1 MAPDVMIQANGLTK
15 RFGSVR
21 ALDKV
26 NFEVKRGEVVGFL
39 GPNGAG
45 KSTTMR
51 ILTCYIAPSSGAAKV
66 NGHDVFERPLE
77 VRRAIGYLPQRAPL
91 YTDMNVW
98 EYLKFAA
105 EIRGLDES
113 TFNKRLKKVVEV
125 CGLAQSLG
133 KEIGTLS
140 HGYRQ
145 PPLHFATSKVF
156 LSRRVRPESCRAQMQ
171 AIVCSRCFPAR
182 CSTRKLRCSAAFWS
196 RRAEALVQDCV
207 LANAVERGIVPP
219 SCWCLGRLVLTTR
232 ASRFI
237 GFAFELGDRKR

>member
-1 MAPDVMIQANGLTK
+1 MATDVMISASGLSK
-15 RFGSVR
+15 RFGAVR

-26 NFEVKRGEVVGFL
+26 SFEVKRGEVVGFL

-51 ILTCYIAPSSGAAKV
+51 ILTCFIAPTAGTAKV
-66 NGHDVFERPLE
+66 NGHDVFDEPLA
-77 VRRAIGYLPQRAPL
+77 VRKVLGYLPQRAPL

-113 TFNKRLKKVVEV
+113 TFKKRLKKVVEV

-140 HGYRQ
+140 HGFRQ
-145 PPLHFATSKVF
+145 RVGLGQALIHDPP
-156 LSRRVRPESCRAQMQ
+156 
-171 AIVCSRCFPAR
+171 I
-182 CSTRKLRCSAAFWS
+182 
-196 RRAEALVQDCV
+196 
-207 LANAVERGIVPP
+207 
-219 SCWCLGRLVLTTR
+219 LVLDEPTSDLDPR
-232 ASRFI
+232 GRR
-237 GFAFELGDRKR
+237 ELMALLARLPMAQLIATHDLEFVVEICPRTLVLDGGRIIADGPTLDLLDDERLMLAHGLERPHILRHRHPH